1 MSPTI
6 HDVIKEQL
14 NQKSEIHRIK
24 RKTQE
29 RIRFFKI
36 QKWDTKLNRSEQI
49 NTANGRTLDRQKKKK
64 RNLME
69 IKSNEISRKDKD

>member
-1 MSPTI
+1 MSPTT

-29 RIRFFKI
+29 RIRSFLKI
-36 QKWDTKLNRSEQI
+36 QKWIQN
-49 NTANGRTLDRQKKKK
+49 
-64 RNLME
+64 
-69 IKSNEISRKDKD
+69 